1 VLPEFPEVR
10 VEKVCVDEDPEP
22 MRALGLRRYPALA
35 SGQKTLS
42 AIFLTKR
49 KIRGFLKKL

>member
-1 VLPEFPEVR
+1 VIPEFPDVR
-10 VEKVCVDEDPEP
+10 VEKVCVDGNPEP

-35 SGQKTLS
+35 SGNRTLS

-49 KIRGFLKKL
+49 KIRGFLSSL

>member
-1 VLPEFPEVR
+1 M
-10 VEKVCVDEDPEP
+10 EKVCVDEDPEP

-35 SGQKTLS
+35 SGEKTLS